1 MPGTVDDWKKKLWQ
15 SLGSARDRNSN
26 RDPKKRPAYGCPDS
40 QSRTSRLFRTCS
52 DEPASQLPKVWIV
65 RHIESLPCHPLPVK
79 LMQRFGMG
87 GILAVKNV
95 LNRTYKATP
104 TVHSHR
110 LPGSESSYLRLGGLH
125 RALYDRWRYREYHR
139 QHHRAQRHYWNW
151 RHSHP
156 DRD

>member
-1 MPGTVDDWKKKLWQ
+1 
-15 SLGSARDRNSN
+15 
-26 RDPKKRPAYGCPDS
+26 
-40 QSRTSRLFRTCS
+40 
-52 DEPASQLPKVWIV
+52 
-65 RHIESLPCHPLPVK
+65 
-79 LMQRFGMG
+79 MG

-110 LPGSESSYLRLGGLH
+110 LPGSESRCESMIGTTVITTTGTITRTAPTGAT
-125 RALYDRWRYREYHR
+125 R
-139 QHHRAQRHYWNW
+139 RHYWNW

>member
-110 LPGSESSYLRLGGLH
+110 LPGSESRCESMIGTTVITTTGTITRTAPTGAT
-125 RALYDRWRYREYHR
+125 R
-139 QHHRAQRHYWNW
+139 RHYWNW